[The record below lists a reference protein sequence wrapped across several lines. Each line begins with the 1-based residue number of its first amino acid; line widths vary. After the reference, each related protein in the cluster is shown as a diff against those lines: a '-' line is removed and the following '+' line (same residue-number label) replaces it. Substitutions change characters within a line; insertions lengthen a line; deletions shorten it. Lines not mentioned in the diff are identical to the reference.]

1 MNKEEVTT
9 MIKDRYAEGSNLS
22 VTRVICKDDVTYYGY
37 FNSFSDFSELMEKN
51 RYRFIPRN
59 NSKAFREEHSKKGV
73 FNTTFSIIIN
83 GEDILAI
90 EFVMPL
96 HNPEF
101 N

>member
-1 MNKEEVTT
+1 
-9 MIKDRYAEGSNLS
+9 MIEDRYSAGSNLS

-37 FNSFSDFSELMEKN
+37 FNSFGDYSELMEKN

-59 NSKAFREEHSKKGV
+59 NSKAFREEFSKKGV
-73 FNTTFSIIIN
+73 HNTTFSIIIN

-90 EFVMPL
+90 EFVMPI
-96 HNPEF
+96 HNLEF